1 MLNLVL
7 FRCMNILALVETWWR
22 KVLTNAQM
30 FSHDALRLLRASPI
44 FGGAVV
50 VSGIVLGLG
59 PVLWWQFLAKFI
71 DASYSARGVGTI
83 TSDLSHAAL
92 WISILAALMI
102 VATGYIAQTKALS
115 RTIALTIMVWG
126 IAATHVLALM
136 PITKAF
142 LVFLGIISI
151 GFAIIQHRIGR
162 IALGVTVFLL
172 AIVTIYD
179 LLLMMTRR
187 SFSVGSM
194 MEYAG
199 IVLVLTALVA
209 VIHSRR
215 LKALI
220 CAS

>member
-1 MLNLVL
+1 MS
-7 FRCMNILALVETWWR
+7 
-22 KVLTNAQM
+22 AQV
-30 FSHDALRLLRASPI
+30 FFNDVLRLLRASPI

-50 VSGIVLGLG
+50 ASGVVLGVG
-59 PVLWWQFLAKFI
+59 PALWWQFLAKFV
-71 DASYSARGVGTI
+71 DASYSARGVGTM

-92 WISILAALMI
+92 WISTLAAIMI
-102 VATGYIAQTKALS
+102 IATGYIAQTKALS
-115 RTIALTIMVWG
+115 RTIALTIVVWG
-126 IAATHVLALM
+126 IAITHVLILL

-142 LVFLGIISI
+142 LIFLFIISI
-151 GFAIIQHRIGR
+151 GFMIVRDRIGR
-162 IALGVTVFLL
+162 IVLGVTVFLL
-172 AIVTIYD
+172 AVVTIYD

-199 IVLVLTALVA
+199 IVLVLTALVV

-215 LKALI
+215 LKVLI